1 MKIGYPCINLTLNCS
16 SSRSFRLKNYSE
28 EKLIDTIGNN
38 LDCLERILKF
48 NYDNNI
54 LFFRISSDLIPFASH
69 PIMKFD
75 WQNYFKN
82 RFEKIG
88 NFIKAT
94 HMRITMHPGQ
104 YTVLNSRKSNVLN
117 NSIKE
122 LKYHAN
128 VLDLLKL
135 DSSAKVIS
143 HIGGVY
149 ENKQE
154 SLKRFIDNYQRL
166 DDSIKNHYVIE
177 NDDKSYDLN
186 DCLLVHEYTGIPVI
200 LDIYHHTCKNS
211 GESLFEAIKK
221 AITTWKRKDGLPIL
235 HYSSEN
241 PTKGKCRHTDEIDIK
256 HFKEFIEMIKEYD
269 LDIMLEIKDKEK
281 SATVAMNTLKTN
293 RVFQNI
299 PKLQID
305 NNIF

>member
-1 MKIGYPCINLTLNCS
+1 MKIGYPCVNLTLNCS
-16 SSRSFRLKNYSE
+16 SSKTFRLKNYSE
-28 EKLIDTIGNN
+28 KRLIETIGNN
-38 LDCLERILKF
+38 LECLEKILKF
-48 NYDNNI
+48 NYEHKI
-54 LFFRISSDLIPFASH
+54 LFFRLTSDLIPFASH

-75 WQNYFKN
+75 WQNYFKKK
-82 RFEKIG
+82 FEDIG
-88 NFIKAT
+88 NFIKQS

-104 YTVLNSRKSNVLN
+104 YTVLNSRNINVLN

-122 LKYHAN
+122 LQYHTD

-135 DSSAKVIS
+135 DSSAKIIT

-149 ENKQE
+149 GNKQK
-154 SLKRFIDNYQRL
+154 SLKRFIKKYQEL

-200 LDIYHHTCKNS
+200 LDIYHHTCKSS
-211 GESLFEAIKK
+211 GESLFDAIKK

-235 HYSSEN
+235 HYSSEH
-241 PTKGKCRHTDEIDIK
+241 PTKGQCRHADEIDIN

-269 LDIMLEIKDKEK
+269 LDIMLEIKDKER
-281 SATVAMNTLKTN
+281 SAIVAMNTLKTN

-299 PKLQID
+299 PKLQIN